1 MLPKNIL
8 VAPFVYDGQVI
19 GVVEMGTLTEFTP
32 AQMEFLRQG
41 AGKRRHRL
49 HHRPGARPRQRAA
62 DPRPASRPRNCRP
75 RKRSCGRPT
84 RSWNRRPRAC
94 APRRPSCRPTR
105 PSWKRPTPSW
115 KRAAPPCA
123 SSEAALDRQNREL
136 KAAQQELERKAEELA
151 LASKYKSEFLANM
164 SHELRT
170 PLNSLLILA
179 GMLAKNEDGNLTP
192 DQVESAQ
199 IIYSGGTDLL
209 NLINDI
215 LDLSKVEAGKME
227 FRFAPMPLERLVSV
241 HARPVHPRGGGQGAG
256 LRDHAG
262 RGRAGDDRDR
272 PAAGGADRQE
282 PAVQRL
288 QVHRAGW
295 RAAGHLPPEARHG
308 PVQERPG
315 PGAGGRHRA

>member
-1 MLPKNIL
+1 
-8 VAPFVYDGQVI
+8 
-19 GVVEMGTLTEFTP
+19 
-32 AQMEFLRQG
+32 
-41 AGKRRHRL
+41 
-49 HHRPGARPRQRAA
+49 
-62 DPRPASRPRNCRP
+62 
-75 RKRSCGRPT
+75 
-84 RSWNRRPRAC
+84 
-94 APRRPSCRPTR
+94 
-105 PSWKRPTPSW
+105 
-115 KRAAPPCA
+115 
-123 SSEAALDRQNREL
+123 
-136 KAAQQELERKAEELA
+136 
-151 LASKYKSEFLANM
+151 M

-227 FRFAPMPLERLVSV
+227 FHFAPMPLERLVSAMRAQFDHV
-241 HARPVHPRGGGQGAG
+241 AQDKG
-256 LRDHAG
+256 LAFEITPG

-282 PAVQRL
+282 PAVERL
-288 QVHRAGW
+288 QVHRAGE
-295 RAAGHLPPEARHG
+295 RAAGHLSPEARHG

-315 PGAGGRHRA
+315 PGAGDCHRA